1 MKKVLLISANQEKNP
16 YPVAPLGLLYIAHAL
31 KHNGLK
37 VSILD
42 LCFSK
47 NIPIVIKDSIQS
59 FKPNFVGVSIRN
71 VDNLSFPAS
80 VSYLPEVKNVIRYVK
95 ANTKAPVVLGGS
107 AFSLFPEGLLR
118 LTGCSVG
125 IVGEGEE
132 AFIKLIK
139 SINFNRDSLNVVP
152 NLAWIKGNA
161 FHQNNI
167 KCLKSE
173 DYVLE
178 RELINNS
185 WYSKFGGMGNIQTK
199 RGCKFRCS
207 YCTYPFLEG
216 SSYRLRK
223 PEIIAQEMK
232 ALKTKYKIN
241 HIFFVDSVFNYPVD
255 HAAAICE
262 EILRKKINIAWSC
275 FAWPHRTSGKLLE
288 LMKMSGC
295 THIEFGSD
303 AFSEKTLAM
312 LHKPFSVDD
321 IMSISERCKKT
332 GIKCCHYVIFGAPG
346 EDRRTL
352 EEAFRNLK
360 QIKST
365 AIIAM
370 AGIRIYPNTELQ
382 KISIRE
388 KIISSEDD
396 LLEPRFYLSPKM
408 PHKFLLNRVTE
419 FARSMPN
426 CVAPGLDIR
435 SSGRMFETLRKH
447 YPQGPLWGYLG
458 G

>member
-1 MKKVLLISANQEKNP
+1 VKKVLLVSANQEKNP

-31 KHNGLK
+31 QHNGLK

-47 NIPIVIKDSIQS
+47 NISGDIKSSIKS
-59 FKPNFVGVSIRN
+59 FKPNLVGVSIRN
-71 VDNLSFPAS
+71 IDNLSFPAS
-80 VSYLPEVKNVIRYVK
+80 VSYLPEVKKVIKYVK
-95 ANTKAPVVLGGS
+95 SNTNVPVILGGS
-107 AFSLFPEGLLR
+107 AFSLFPEVLLR
-118 LTGCSVG
+118 LTECSMG
-125 IVGEGEE
+125 IVGEGEG
-132 AFIKLIK
+132 AFVKLVK
-139 SINFNRDSLNVVP
+139 SINPDSDNLKAIE
-152 NLAWIKGNA
+152 NLAWIEEGV

-167 KCLKSE
+167 SCLKNR

-178 RELINNS
+178 RDLINNS

-216 SSYRLRK
+216 NSYRLRK
-223 PEIIAQEMK
+223 PEIIAQEMEV
-232 ALKTKYKIN
+232 LKTKYKIN

-255 HAAAICE
+255 HASAICK
-262 EILRKKINIAWSC
+262 EILRKKINITWSC
-275 FAWPHRTSGKLLE
+275 FAWPHRTSGNLLK
-288 LMKMSGC
+288 LMKMAGC

-303 AFSEKTLAM
+303 AFSKKTLAM

-321 IMSISERCKKT
+321 IMSISECCNKF
-332 GIKCCHYVIFGAPG
+332 GIKCCHYVIFGVPG
-346 EDRRTL
+346 ENRRTL
-352 EEAFRNLK
+352 EEAFKNLK

-382 KISIRE
+382 EISIKE

-396 LLEPRFYLSPKM
+396 LSEPRFYISPKI
-408 PHKFLLNRVTE
+408 PYKLLLKRVAE
-419 FARSMPN
+419 FAQSMPN
-426 CVAPGLDIR
+426 CVAPGLNIR